1 MKNIC
6 NVITTLDPR
15 LGGAGSA
22 TIEISKALSLKKIK
36 VTILTNDKKNSKFFK
51 SNHVKIINLGKGF
64 GKFNL
69 SLKLFL
75 WIRKNRK
82 FYDTF
87 IFHGLWQFNTLI
99 ARFLLKNNFYV
110 FSHGQ
115 LDPYFSTE
123 NYKKLKKK
131 IYWNLVE
138 KFNLQKAKAML
149 LTNNSEKKTQ
159 DKSFVNVENLNRKV
173 IDFGINEPKY
183 DAKNLNK
190 IFMKK
195 FNFLKNKNYFIFLGR
210 FHKKKGC
217 DILIKSFKNILKKK
231 KNIFL
236 LMVGPHSSEKIKLK
250 NLSNDYKLNDKIF
263 WSKEVTND
271 LKWIIMKNAQAM
283 VLSSRGENFG
293 VSLVESLS
301 VGTPVITTSK
311 VNIQNII
318 KKNNC
323 GFISNIN
330 EKDFTK
336 KMFKFINLSKFEK
349 KKLKTNSL
357 ICFNKY
363 FNLKF
368 NINSFINTLKT

>member
-1 MKNIC
+1 MENIC

-22 TIEISKALSLKKIK
+22 TIEISKALSSKKIK
-36 VTILTNDKKNSKFFK
+36 VTILTNDNKNSKFFK
-51 SNHVKIINLGKGF
+51 SNQVKIINLGNGF
-64 GKFNL
+64 GNYNL

-99 ARFLLKNNFYV
+99 ARFLLKDNFYV

-115 LDPYFSTE
+115 LDPYFATE
-123 NYKKLKKK
+123 KYKKIKKK

-138 KFNLQKAKAML
+138 KFNMRKAKAML
-149 LTNNSEKKTQ
+149 LTNNSEKKSQ
-159 DKSFVNVENLNRKV
+159 EKSFVNVKNLKRKVINFGINAPKYNIKNLNR
-173 IDFGINEPKY
+173 
-183 DAKNLNK
+183 
-190 IFMKK
+190 IFIKK

-231 KNIFL
+231 NDIFL
-236 LMVGPHSSEKIKLK
+236 LMIGPHSYEKVKLK
-250 NLSNDYKLNDKIF
+250 NLSNEYKLNDKIF
-263 WSKEVTND
+263 WSKEITND
-271 LKWIIMKNAQAM
+271 LKWIIMKKAQAM

-318 KKNNC
+318 KKSNC
-323 GFISNIN
+323 GYIGTTN

-336 KMFKFINLSKFEK
+336 KMLKFINLSKYEK

-357 ICFNKY
+357 VCFNKY

-368 NINSFINTLKT
+368 NMNNFINTLNK

>member
-1 MKNIC
+1 
-6 NVITTLDPR
+6 
-15 LGGAGSA
+15 
-22 TIEISKALSLKKIK
+22 
-36 VTILTNDKKNSKFFK
+36 
-51 SNHVKIINLGKGF
+51 
-64 GKFNL
+64 
-69 SLKLFL
+69 
-75 WIRKNRK
+75 
-82 FYDTF
+82 
-87 IFHGLWQFNTLI
+87 
-99 ARFLLKNNFYV
+99 
-110 FSHGQ
+110 
-115 LDPYFSTE
+115 
-123 NYKKLKKK
+123 
-131 IYWNLVE
+131 
-138 KFNLQKAKAML
+138 
-149 LTNNSEKKTQ
+149 
-159 DKSFVNVENLNRKV
+159 
-173 IDFGINEPKY
+173 
-183 DAKNLNK
+183 
-190 IFMKK
+190 
-195 FNFLKNKNYFIFLGR
+195 
-210 FHKKKGC
+210 
-217 DILIKSFKNILKKK
+217 
-231 KNIFL
+231 
-236 LMVGPHSSEKIKLK
+236 MVGPHSSEKIKLK